1 MKMNPLSSFIKKMLY
16 ETEISSCTRYVLP
29 NKEEKFLII
38 FVLSE
43 FEDIGDFM
51 AY

>member
-16 ETEISSCTRYVLP
+16 EKQKFHRVQGILP
-29 NKEEKFLII
+29 NIEEKFLII

>member
-16 ETEISSCTRYVLP
+16 ETEISSCTRYSTKYRREVFD
-29 NKEEKFLII
+29 N